1 MRTYVLTSN
10 RSETKQ
16 HQRAAITSLSRGSYM
31 DLTPSKPSKWKQ
43 ALFLLT
49 PFLLFLLTL
58 GMIAVFATP
67 L

>member
-1 MRTYVLTSN
+1 
-10 RSETKQ
+10 
-16 HQRAAITSLSRGSYM
+16 M

-58 GMIAVFATP
+58 GMIAVFGQ
-67 L
+67 

>member
-1 MRTYVLTSN
+1 MRTYKLLSSN

-31 DLTPSKPSKWKQ
+31 DLTPSKPSKLKQ

-58 GMIAVFATP
+58 GVIAVFGQ
-67 L
+67 